1 MKKNLALTGMM
12 GVGKSTL
19 GKALSKKL
27 LMQFSDIDKIIENK
41 LKMSIQNI
49 FNNKGE
55 SFFRKHEEKITLE
68 ELKKKKYYNI
78 FRRRSFY
85 EF

>member
-19 GKALSKKL
+19 GKALSEQL

-49 FNNKGE
+49 FDNKGE
-55 SFFRKHEEKITLE
+55 TFFRKHEE
-68 ELKKKKYYNI
+68 N
-78 FRRRSFY
+78 
-85 EF
+85 